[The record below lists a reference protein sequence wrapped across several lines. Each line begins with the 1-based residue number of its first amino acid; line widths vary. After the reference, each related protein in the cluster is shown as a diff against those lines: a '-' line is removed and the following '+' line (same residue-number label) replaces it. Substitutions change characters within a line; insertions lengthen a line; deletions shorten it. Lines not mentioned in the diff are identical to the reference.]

1 MAFTNFY
8 QATKTIN
15 DVTYTAQ
22 FNGLSFRDE
31 TLDSSHVDGSDNISL
46 EKLANNLFDK
56 VLVEPKM
63 SINDFGADKIGT
75 TTEKTING
83 KKYIAKF
90 NGILAALRAVDGSYI
105 DGTSSTSI
113 KKLRKY
119 LFENVIVKPEE
130 LDADDF
136 ETAEELDE
144 VTAFAREV
152 MQGGATME
160 EFNEVLAF
168 LRGIMEGK
176 FRPAE
181 NTNGTKKT
189 SRK

>member
-1 MAFTNFY
+1 MAFENFY
-8 QATKTIN
+8 NATKEIN
-15 DVTYTAQ
+15 GVTYTAQ
-22 FNGLSFRDE
+22 FSGLSFRDE
-31 TLDSSHVDGSDNISL
+31 TLDSSHVDGSDNVSL
-46 EKLANNLFDK
+46 EKLAKRLFDN

-83 KKYIAKF
+83 TKYVAKY
-90 NGILAALRAVDGSYI
+90 NGVLAALRAVDGSYI

-119 LFENVIVKPEE
+119 LFENVIVTPENLE
-130 LDADDF
+130 VDDF

-152 MQGGATME
+152 MQGGEVMT

-168 LRGIMEGK
+168 LREVMEGK
-176 FRPAE
+176 FRPTE
-181 NTNGTKKT
+181 NKVGAKKT

>member
-1 MAFTNFY
+1 MAFENFY
-8 QATKTIN
+8 QSTKEIN
-15 DVTYTAQ
+15 GVKYTAQ

-31 TLDSSHVDGSDNISL
+31 TIDSSYVSGTDNVSL
-46 EKLANNLFDK
+46 EKLSRKLFDN

-75 TTEKTING
+75 TEEKIICG
-83 KKYIAKF
+83 KKYVAKF
-90 NGILAALRAVDGSYI
+90 NGILAALKAIDSSYI
-105 DGTSSTSI
+105 DGTSNTSLV
-113 KKLRKY
+113 KLRKF
-119 LFENVIVKPEE
+119 LFENVIVEPEN
-130 LDADDF
+130 LKTDDF

-152 MQGGATME
+152 MQGGTAMT

-168 LRGIMEGK
+168 LREVMEGK
-176 FRPAE
+176 FRPEE
-181 NTNGTKKT
+181 NTSGAKKA